1 MIWNLVSVIWTR
13 NFLQFKKSLGVNL
26 FWIVLEPLFYLI
38 ALGYGLGSLIS
49 SVEGGSYADFFFP
62 ALLCITTML
71 VPFFE
76 CTYGAYT
83 KMSHTKLFR
92 TFLLSPISPDEILAG
107 EILWAATKGLISAV
121 GVTLVAIFFGHI
133 QSVMIFP
140 AFIVLFLN
148 SLFFA
153 SLGMIVTTY
162 VKNYDGI
169 IYPTSGIIMPMSLF
183 SGTYFPVESLAL
195 WIQLPIYLLPLSHTV
210 ALVRDLMGSNWNYF
224 MLLHLFVLITLVAGT
239 YCWARSRFIKKMI
252 Q

>member
-1 MIWNLVSVIWTR
+1 MIWNLVFVVWSR

-49 SVEGGSYADFFFP
+49 SVEGESYADFFFP

-83 KMSHTKLFR
+83 KLSHTKLFK
-92 TFLLSPISPDEILAG
+92 TYLLTPISPQEILAG
-107 EILWAATKGLISAV
+107 EVFWAASKGLMSAL
-121 GVTLVAIFFGHI
+121 GVALVAAFFGHV
-133 QSVMIFP
+133 QSFMILP
-140 AFIVLFLN
+140 ALLVLFLN

-153 SLGMIVTTY
+153 SLGIVVTTY
-162 VKNYDGI
+162 VQNYDGI

-183 SGTYFPVESLAL
+183 AGTYFPIESLSL
-195 WIQLPIYLLPLSHTV
+195 WIQIPIYFLPLSHAV
-210 ALVRDLMGSNWNYF
+210 QLVRDLMNHHWNYF
-224 MLLHLFVLITLVAGT
+224 MLGHLLILAALVFFTYKWALH
-239 YCWARSRFIKKMI
+239 RFLGKMI

>member
-1 MIWNLVSVIWTR
+1 MSWNLVFVVWSR
-13 NFLQFKKSLGVNL
+13 NFLQFKKSFGVNL
-26 FWIVLEPLFYLI
+26 FWIVLEPMFYLI

-49 SVEGGSYADFFFP
+49 SVRGESYADFFFP

-83 KMSHTKLFR
+83 KLSHTKLFK
-92 TFLLSPISPDEILAG
+92 TYLLTPITPHEILAG
-107 EILWAATKGLISAV
+107 EILWAASKGMFSAF
-121 GVTLVAIFFGHI
+121 GVTFIALFFGHVE
-133 QSVMIFP
+133 SFMIFP

-153 SLGMIVTTY
+153 SLGVVVTTF

-183 SGTYFPVESLAL
+183 AGTYFPLENLSV
-195 WIQLPIYLLPLSHTV
+195 WIQAPIYLLPLSHSV
-210 ALVRDLMGSNWNYF
+210 SLVRELIASNWSYYLMGHF
-224 MLLHLFVLITLVAGT
+224 LILVFLVVVS
-239 YCWARSRFIKKMI
+239 YRWALKRFLKKMI